1 MRAHGPMWADG
12 PMSEA
17 AVGAEPG
24 RRATPSRPTRGCGA
38 PAACWVQ
45 ACLVALLGSGCSTL
59 WGRTDDGQGRWA
71 EAQYQALPAG
81 GDELR
86 REAFRLFREDAP
98 VEDVAISFLATC
110 KALEKLSVDGELN
123 HLASRSCL
131 WLTEYGRPP
140 VCWDGDEGEAQVAD
154 CTHFGEAA
162 VAADR
167 DNAQYQYYLALNMA
181 LALKVA
187 PLTAAPFNLS
197 SVVKALKRSVD
208 MAPDMDEGG
217 PLRVLGALYLKAPPW
232 PAGVGDEEKA
242 LELLELAVEDHP
254 DHPLNHLFLAEAQI
268 EDEDYEAAQEH
279 LDLARKLLDPARFFW
294 RAQRWNRMVDEVQK
308 TLDKRK

>member
-1 MRAHGPMWADG
+1 MLQDTWG
-12 PMSEA
+12 
-17 AVGAEPG
+17 AVLLGG
-24 RRATPSRPTRGCGA
+24 
-38 PAACWVQ
+38 VL
-45 ACLVALLGSGCSTL
+45 LVLAGSGCSMF
-59 WGRTDDGQGRWA
+59 WGRTDDTQGRWA
-71 EAQYQALPAG
+71 ARQFELLPAD

-86 REAFRLFREDAP
+86 AEALRLYREDAP
-98 VEDVAISFLATC
+98 ADDVAISFLATC
-110 KALEKLSVDGELN
+110 KALDKSPGDGELN
-123 HLASRSCL
+123 HLASLSCL

-140 VCWDGDEGEAQVAD
+140 VCYDPDEEGTSVPD
-154 CTHFGEAA
+154 CTRFGQAA

-167 DNAQYQYYLALNMA
+167 DNAAYQYYLSLNMA
-181 LALKVA
+181 LALKMG

-208 MAPDMDEGG
+208 MDPDMDDGG

-242 LELLELAVEDHP
+242 LELLEQAVEDHP

-268 EDEDYEAAQEH
+268 EDEEYESAQEH
-279 LDLARKLLDPARFFW
+279 IDLARKLLDPARFHW
-294 RAQRWNRMVDEVQK
+294 RAERWGKMVDDVQK